1 MQLRISRVWKSSSGN
16 VSSRVRDL
24 STVHSPARW
33 PLVVPKYKSLYCH
46 LGTMPSWSLLWSA
59 GLTEGWDYWL
69 LFSLAPSETLEVLVP
84 GEEVSSSVPT
94 QSSNTVSRGCGALSR
109 RVSPSSAHHPWC
121 SSHPPIS
128 LGTGL
133 FLHPQLKLLSPHP
146 PPPAMR
152 PHSARV
158 LSLPL

>member
-46 LGTMPSWSLLWSA
+46 FGTMPSWSLLWSA

-121 SSHPPIS
+121 SSHTPHLPLYWPLPSPSAKAPP
-128 LGTGL
+128 TT
-133 FLHPQLKLLSPHP
+133 
-146 PPPAMR
+146 MR
-152 PHSARV
+152 PHSAHV